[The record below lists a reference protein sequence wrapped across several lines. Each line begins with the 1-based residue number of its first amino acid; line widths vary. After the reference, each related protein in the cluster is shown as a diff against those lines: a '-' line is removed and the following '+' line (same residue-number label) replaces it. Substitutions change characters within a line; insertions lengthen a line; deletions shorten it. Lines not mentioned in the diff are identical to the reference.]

1 MLQHLLISSSHEDIL
16 NSLIYLK
23 KDLFLILSNSDLDS
37 GILVHSKSSN
47 SLLDRLRLST
57 TNSLLIDVN
66 QVYFIFLI
74 YLFLINNH

>member
-23 KDLFLILSNSDLDS
+23 KDLFLFLSNSDLDS
-37 GILVHSKSSN
+37 DILVHSKISN

-66 QVYFIFLI
+66 QAYFIFLI
-74 YLFLINNH
+74 YLFLINKH